1 MSSRKLD
8 GKRRSAA
15 GDFSIEI
22 LIYRLLGNFVAQL
35 SRNGAPLK
43 TAIYT

>member
-15 GDFSIEI
+15 GDVSIDI
-22 LIYRLLGNFVAQL
+22 LIYRLLGNFVA
-35 SRNGAPLK
+35 RNGAPLK
-43 TAIYT
+43 TAMYT